1 MYFKIYSF
9 RRRLMFTLL
18 LLFTGL
24 YNYSQTLTGKVMD
37 EQNKPVIYANVVLLT
52 MPDSS
57 FIAGVITD
65 EHGTF
70 AFSDVGQRNK
80 LLQVSFIGYETLHIS
95 CRTGDLGT
103 LTMQTSA
110 LLLNETVV
118 TGRVPAITMK
128 NNTLV
133 TTVENTM
140 LSSVGTASDVLMQI
154 PELRVNREEIEVFGK
169 GKPLIYING
178 RLVRDNFELSQLDS
192 KDIKSVEMINNP
204 GAEYDATVKAVIKIK
219 TIRPAGE
226 GIGGSVRLFGER
238 GEKWSHG
245 EQVNLKYRKGGL
257 DVFGYVNYSKIRRN
271 QEQRDKETGYTTP
284 AWNILD
290 TLQIHDHDKNL
301 TARSGL
307 NYVVNEN
314 NSFGATYTF
323 RKTRSN
329 SESSTNYHVFNDNDL
344 YDNIIYQNFQHGD
357 NRSHYVNVYYTGQI
371 GKKLGIDFNF
381 DFLSGDNNKN
391 QDITEESFTQADRT
405 VHTLSEAENNMYA
418 EKLILSY
425 PVASGNFQLGAD
437 GNTIDR
443 DDSYFN
449 EENIVPDTDSKVKEK
464 RIATFAAYDRMFGKV
479 SMQAGLRY
487 EHLDFAYYDEGVKQD
502 EQSRNYNDLFPN
514 MALSFP
520 VNRLNLSLSYTAKT
534 ERPSFWQLRGDI
546 QYNSRYL
553 YETGNPLLKPQKMHD
568 VTLMAGYEFV
578 QFSASYQYIKDFIG
592 HVFKPYPDDESISL
606 FMSENFD
613 RAQKITAFLGVSPKI
628 GPWQLRYAVGMEKP
642 FFKAE
647 HRGEIKKFD
656 QPVVSVTLNN
666 NLRLPRGFIFTL
678 NGDYRSEGHYSN
690 IRLKQSGGLDA
701 GLRNSLFNKALDIN
715 LQAYDIFKTQR
726 NSFVVYGEVKTFDK
740 WNYADTRQIRLT
752 ATWRF
757 NVSGNKYKGTGAAED
772 EMNRF

>member
-9 RRRLMFTLL
+9 RRRLMFALL
-18 LLFTGL
+18 FLFTGT
-24 YNYSQTLTGKVMD
+24 YSYSQTLTGKVRD
-37 EQNKPVIYANVVLLT
+37 EQNEPVIYANVVLLA
-52 MPDSS
+52 MPDSA

-70 AFSDVGQRNK
+70 AFSGVGQENK
-80 LLQVSFIGYETLHIS
+80 LLRVSFIGYETLNIP
-95 CRTGDLGT
+95 CRTGDVGT
-103 LTMQTSA
+103 LSMQPSA
-110 LLLNETVV
+110 LLLDEAVV
-118 TGRVPAITMK
+118 VGRIPAITMK

-154 PELRVNREEIEVFGK
+154 PGLRVNREEIEVFGK

-178 RLVRDNFELSQLDS
+178 RLVRENFELSQLDS
-192 KDIKSVEMINNP
+192 KDIKSVEVINNP

-219 TIRPAGE
+219 TVRPSGE
-226 GIGGSVRLFGER
+226 GIGGSVRLFSER

-257 DVFGYVNYSKIRRN
+257 DAFGYVNYSEIRRN
-271 QEQRDKETGYTTP
+271 QEQRDRETGYTTP

-301 TARSGL
+301 TARSGF
-307 NYVVNEN
+307 NYVVDESNA
-314 NSFGATYTF
+314 FGATYTF
-323 RKTRSN
+323 RKIINN
-329 SESSTNYHVFNDNDL
+329 SEPSADYHVYKDNDF
-344 YDNIIYQNFQHGD
+344 YDNVIYQNFQRGD
-357 NRSHYVNVYYTGQI
+357 NRSHYVNVYYIGQI
-371 GKKLGIDFNF
+371 GKKLGMDFNF
-381 DFLSGDNNKN
+381 DFLSGDNEKTQN
-391 QDITEESFTQADRT
+391 IAEESLTQAERA

-418 EKLILSY
+418 AKVIFSY

-437 GNTIDR
+437 GNTIER
-443 DDSYFN
+443 EDSYFN
-449 EENIVPDTDSKVKEK
+449 DDGIVPDSDSKVKEK
-464 RIATFAAYDRMFGKV
+464 RVATFAGYNRTFGKV
-479 SMQAGLRY
+479 NMQAGLRY

-502 EQSRNYNDLFPN
+502 EQSRNYDGLFPN
-514 MALSFP
+514 IALSFP
-520 VNRLNLSLSYTAKT
+520 INKLNLSLSYTAKT

-578 QFSASYQYIKDFIG
+578 QFSASYQYIKDFMG
-592 HVFKPYPDDESISL
+592 HMFKPYPNDESISL

-613 RAQKITAFLGVSPKI
+613 RAQKITAFLGVSPQI
-628 GPWQLRYAVGMEKP
+628 GPWEPRFAVGMEKP

-647 HRGEIKKFD
+647 HRGAMKKFD

-666 NLRLPRGFIFTL
+666 NLRLPLGFIFTL
-678 NGDYRSEGHYSN
+678 NGDYRSKGHYSN
-690 IRLKQSGGLDA
+690 ILLKQSGGLDA
-701 GLRNSLFNKALDIN
+701 GLRNSFFNKALDIN

-740 WNYADTRQIRLT
+740 WNYGDTRQVRLT
-752 ATWRF
+752 AIWRF
-757 NVSGNKYKGTGAAED
+757 NVSGNKYKGTGAAGD
-772 EMNRF
+772 DINRF